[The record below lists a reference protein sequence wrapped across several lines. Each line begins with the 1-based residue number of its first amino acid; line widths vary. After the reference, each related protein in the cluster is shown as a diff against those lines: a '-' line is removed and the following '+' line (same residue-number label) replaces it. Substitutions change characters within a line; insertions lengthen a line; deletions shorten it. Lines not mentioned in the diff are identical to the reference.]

1 MVNVSI
7 KSGDTCLV
15 IAGKDK
21 GKQGKVLAVNP
32 EKGRVLVEGVNI
44 VSRHTKPRS
53 AQDHGGIIKREAGIS
68 ISNVMVVCPTCGKPT
83 RVGHKVVD
91 GKSVRVC
98 KCGSVL
104 DKKFVK
110 ETKKAAKAE
119 AKAETKKVEAK
130 AEEKKPAA
138 KKAEAKP
145 ATKATAAKKAVAT
158 KTNKTA
164 AKPAVRKTQK
174 DV

>member
-53 AQDHGGIIKREAGIS
+53 AQDHGGIIKREASICLKVILSFKNIMLKINEYIS
-68 ISNVMVVCPTCGKPT
+68 SN
-83 RVGHKVVD
+83 
-91 GKSVRVC
+91 
-98 KCGSVL
+98 
-104 DKKFVK
+104 
-110 ETKKAAKAE
+110 
-119 AKAETKKVEAK
+119 
-130 AEEKKPAA
+130 
-138 KKAEAKP
+138 
-145 ATKATAAKKAVAT
+145 
-158 KTNKTA
+158 
-164 AKPAVRKTQK
+164 
-174 DV
+174 